1 MNATV
6 VQRVKIDII
15 LGFPP
20 TLEFKKRTQKYIL
33 LKLFGVYADNCFFI
47 YVFLLLF
54 STFVFFPSLLH
65 FDRFVLSYMCL
76 PFLLFFLLLLVATG
90 SY

>member
-47 YVFLLLF
+47 YVFSTALF
-54 STFVFFPSLLH
+54 YFCL
-65 FDRFVLSYMCL
+65 L
-76 PFLLFFLLLLVATG
+76 PFTSPF
-90 SY
+90 